1 MAYCGKIKS
10 EIIEDLYSLEAND
23 FYKTYFKTDEVWYFD
38 NRLSKRKSSEE
49 YKKMI
54 SSIISTHFNIPESEY
69 LIVGSAKLG
78 FSLSPY
84 KKFREFGETISGY
97 GQSDLDIAIVSNSLF
112 NELWE
117 AFKELTYKTFV
128 NDYEYISSSVFKGY
142 LNDKYIFKQISL
154 NTDLKAKI
162 DKCNIS
168 IQDDMGII
176 EPINYRFYNSWS
188 DLERYTHNGIIKCK
202 G

>member
-1 MAYCGKIKS
+1 M
-10 EIIEDLYSLEAND
+10 
-23 FYKTYFKTDEVWYFD
+23 
-38 NRLSKRKSSEE
+38 
-49 YKKMI
+49 
-54 SSIISTHFNIPESEY
+54 
-69 LIVGSAKLG
+69 
-78 FSLSPY
+78 
-84 KKFREFGETISGY
+84 
-97 GQSDLDIAIVSNSLF
+97 DIAIVSNSLF